1 MRSPCFLTLD
11 VGTTC
16 LKAGVVDLS
25 GQLLAVAREEYQL
38 LTPAP
43 AWVELPI
50 EVYWQTACRVAR
62 QALDSSGVEPKQ
74 VRALCIASQG
84 ETFVPLDAQGTPLR
98 NAIVW
103 LDNRAMAEAEVLR
116 ASFDAEELYHRT
128 GQPEVTPAWP
138 ASKLLWIK
146 HHEPQVF
153 ARAARYLLLED
164 YLLYR
169 LTSRFVT
176 EMALQTSSLLLDI
189 QRRTW
194 WPTMLDRVG
203 LRSEQ
208 LGELLPPGALVGP
221 LSSEGAQALGL
232 TSHTLAVC
240 GGMDQVVG
248 ALGAGNSV
256 PGMVT
261 ETTGGALGIAV
272 SLDRPRYDPDYGIPC
287 HCHAVP
293 DGYCLLAWGQT
304 AGMALRWFRDHFF
317 ALEAQVAASA
327 GLDPYDLMTAP
338 AAQVP
343 AGCDGLLAL
352 PHLEGATC
360 PEFNPAAR
368 AVFFGATLRHGR
380 AHFTRAI
387 MEAVAYML
395 KKNLERV
402 ERLGVTVREVR
413 SMGGGARSPLWLQI
427 KADVLQRP
435 LLTLEVEE
443 SALLGAALLCAV
455 ATGCYTSLSEAT
467 QHMVRLRSKVLP
479 NPEHEAVYAQGYAR
493 YLELYQRLEPMFSP

>member
-25 GQLLAVAREEYQL
+25 GQLLAVARQEYQL

-43 AWVELPI
+43 SWVELPV
-50 EVYWQTACRVAR
+50 EVYWQTACQVAR
-62 QALDSSGVEPKQ
+62 QALAHSGVTPEQ
-74 VRALCIASQG
+74 VRAVCIASQG
-84 ETFVPLDAQGTPLR
+84 ETLVPLDAHGKPLR
-98 NAIVW
+98 HAIVW
-103 LDNRAMAEAEVLR
+103 LDNRALAEAEALR
-116 ASFDAEELYHRT
+116 ASFDPQELYQRT

-138 ASKLLWIK
+138 ASKLLWIR

-169 LTSRFVT
+169 LTGRFVT
-176 EMALQTSSLLLDI
+176 GMALQTSSLLLDI
-189 QRRTW
+189 RQRTW
-194 WPTMLDRVG
+194 WPAMLDRVG
-203 LRSEQ
+203 VRPEQ
-208 LGELLPPGALVGP
+208 LGELLEPGAVVGP
-221 LSSEGAQALGL
+221 LSPEGAQALGL
-232 TSHTLAVC
+232 TPHSLAVC

-256 PGMVT
+256 PGVVS
-261 ETTGGALGIAV
+261 ETTGGALGIVV

-287 HCHAVP
+287 HCHALP

-304 AGMALRWFRDHFF
+304 AGMALRWFRDQFF
-317 ALEAQVAASA
+317 ALEAQVAAGA

-343 AGCDGLLAL
+343 AGCDGLLVL

-402 ERLGVTVREVR
+402 ERLGVTTREVR

-427 KADVLQRP
+427 KADVLQKP
-435 LLTLEVEE
+435 ILTLEVEE

-455 ATGCYTSLSEAT
+455 ATGYYASLSEAT
-467 QHMVRLRSKVLP
+467 QHMVRLRNTVLP
-479 NPEHEAVYAQGYAR
+479 NPQHQAVYAQGYAR
-493 YLELYQRLEPMFSP
+493 YLELYERLEPMFT